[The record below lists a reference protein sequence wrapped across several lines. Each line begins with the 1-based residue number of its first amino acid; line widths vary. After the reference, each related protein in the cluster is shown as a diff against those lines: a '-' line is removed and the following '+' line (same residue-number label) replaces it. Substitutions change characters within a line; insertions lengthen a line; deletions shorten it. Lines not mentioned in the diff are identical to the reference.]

1 MKAIDAIRYAMQFA
15 DQVTDRF
22 SADMSDAALV
32 AALPNGN
39 HTLWNV
45 GHLAFIEGGLAR
57 ILSGDDNPVQH
68 WEPLFA
74 MGSTPKNDPEAY
86 PPFEEVLATYRDLHA
101 KNLKRLETIGEAGL
115 DAAPKWIPPG
125 FENEM
130 RTVGQTFLTIAM
142 HNMIHVGQIIVARRA
157 AGRKRFI

>member
-1 MKAIDAIRYAMQFA
+1 MKAIDAIRYAMHFA
-15 DQVTDRF
+15 EKVTDRF
-22 SADMSDAALV
+22 SADMSEDALV

-45 GHLAFIEGGLAR
+45 GHLAFIEGGLAH
-57 ILSGDDNPVQH
+57 ILSGDDNPVEH
-68 WEPLFA
+68 WEPLFG
-74 MGSTPKNDPEAY
+74 MGSTPKSDPKAY
-86 PPFEEVLATYRDLHA
+86 PPFAEILETYRNLHR
-101 KNLKRLETIGEAGL
+101 KNLMRLETIGEAGL
-115 DAAPKWIPPG
+115 DAAPKRIPPG

-142 HNMIHVGQIIVARRA
+142 HNMIHVGQIIVARRV